1 MGVLD
6 FFKPV
11 NTVSPDEVRKL
22 IAESN
27 PEDYNLVDVRQPS
40 EYAEGHLPGAELIP
54 LSELSSRQK
63 ELDHD
68 KRTIVYCRAGRRSR
82 SAAGLLAGM
91 DFKDLAHMDGGI
103 LAYNG
108 LTASG
113 EPESGMFCFPETLGP
128 GELAAVA
135 WLLEENTI
143 SFLQGVKDMV
153 GDSDRVLDDL
163 REVKEEHK
171 KTLEELYREV
181 TGKEPSR
188 DFPGDVIEPPAE
200 AVMVGCVGVRSAVDW
215 ARDKKPSDVLELM
228 LSLEANALDLY
239 LKLARMV
246 KSEEAR
252 RVFRK
257 LADHQQRSLER
268 ASEVFEKALR

>member
-11 NTVSPDEVRKL
+11 NAVSPEGVRKL
-22 IAESN
+22 IAESD
-27 PEDYNLVDVRQPS
+27 PEDYNLLDVRQPG

-54 LSELSSRQK
+54 LSELSSRQG

-82 SAAGLLAGM
+82 SAAGMLAGM
-91 DFKDLAHMDGGI
+91 GFRDVAHMEGGV

-113 EPESGMFCFPETLGP
+113 GPESGMFCFPDTLGP

-143 SFLQGVKDMV
+143 SFLKGVRDMV
-153 GDSDRVLDDL
+153 GDSEGILDEL
-163 REVKEEHK
+163 GEVKEEHK
-171 KTLEELYREV
+171 KTLEALYREV
-181 TGKEPSR
+181 TGQEPGG
-188 DFPGDVIEPPAE
+188 DFPGDVVEPPPE
-200 AVMVGCVGVRSAVDW
+200 AVMVGCVRVRSAIDW
-215 ARDKKPSDVLELM
+215 SRDKRPSDVLELM

-239 LKLARMV
+239 LKLGRMV

-257 LADHQQRSLER
+257 LADH
-268 ASEVFEKALR
+268 